1 MISNE
6 WRILAIFA
14 GAVRPLGAKG
24 IPSAFVKNRVHEQVV
39 VNRLGLQGDSQ
50 ADLAV
55 HGGPDKAVY
64 AYPAS
69 NYGLWRDEF
78 PEHSSIWG
86 LGALGENLALAGVNE
101 SEVCIGDVFRAGS
114 VRFQV
119 TQPRKPCFKLA
130 LRYNNDQRIASRM
143 VREGRTGWYFRVLEG
158 GGLSDDLS
166 LSLLER
172 PNPEWSIR
180 RVNQAAYDDN
190 GSEEVLSA
198 IAELPELSEAWRT
211 QTLASKNVRSTK
223 RSAAEFG
230 SFVLQEASFESASI
244 RSLVFVPS
252 AGGEVAI
259 HRPGQHVQIRMSP
272 QTGREPVV
280 RRYTISS
287 SPNGKSIRISV
298 KAENGGLI
306 SPLLHRLEIGAKIEI
321 SCPQGRFVLDRDA
334 GRPVAF
340 ISAGVGITP
349 MIPMLNAAISQDGKY
364 PFIPKVLFLH
374 TARDGVEHAF
384 VCQVGVSL
392 AKHPNASSKI
402 FYSQPSEDDRAERRF
417 DVAGRMTIDDVA
429 DEITAEYDIY
439 LCGPA
444 AFMKDLSEGLKA
456 RGIHNSRIKSESF
469 KFGGNNA
476 RVPIEAWL
484 KRSGDIK
491 RTAVVTFATSGVVRS
506 WTPEAGTLLDLA
518 RAADVTIASDCLLGL
533 CGACRSTVLEG
544 DVVHPGL
551 ESGEPGPSQALLCC
565 AVPTSS
571 SVVLDL

>member
-6 WRILAIFA
+6 WRVLAIFA
-14 GAVRPLGAKG
+14 GAVRPLGAKE
-24 IPSAFVKNRVHEQVV
+24 IPSALVKSRMHEQVT

-69 NYGLWRDEF
+69 NYDLWRDEF
-78 PEHSSIWG
+78 PEHWSIWG

-101 SEVCIGDVFRAGS
+101 SEVCIGDVFRAGP

-143 VREGRTGWYFRVLEG
+143 VREGRTGWYFRVLQE

-180 RVNQAAYDDN
+180 RVNQAAYDN
-190 GSEEVLSA
+190 SGTEEVLNA
-198 IAELPELSEAWRT
+198 IAALPELSEAWRA
-211 QTLASKNVRSTK
+211 QTIASRNAISSKRSTA
-223 RSAAEFG
+223 RFN

-244 RSLVFVPS
+244 RSLVFVPA
-252 AGGEVAI
+252 AGGEVTI
-259 HRPGQHVQIRMSP
+259 HQPGQHVQIRMSP
-272 QTGREPVV
+272 QTGQDPVV

-287 SPNGKSIRISV
+287 SPNGRSIRISV

-306 SPLLHRLEIGAKIEI
+306 SPLLHQLEIGDKIDI
-321 SCPQGRFVLDRDA
+321 SGPQGRFVLDRDA

-374 TARDGVEHAF
+374 TARNGVEHAF
-384 VCQVGVSL
+384 ARQVGVSL

-402 FYSQPSEDDRAERRF
+402 FYSQPNEDDRADRQF
-417 DVAGRMTIDDVA
+417 DFAGRMTIGEVV
-429 DEITAEYDIY
+429 DEVTTEYDIY

-456 RGIHNSRIKSESF
+456 RGIHGSRIKSESF
-469 KFGGNNA
+469 NVGVDHAK
-476 RVPIEAWL
+476 VPIETLL
-484 KRSGDIK
+484 KSSGVIK
-491 RTAVVTFATSGVVRS
+491 STAVVTFATSGVVLS

-518 RAADVTIASDCLLGL
+518 QAAGLTVASDCRLGL
-533 CGACRSTVLEG
+533 CGTCASTVLEG
-544 DVVHPGL
+544 EVAHPGL
-551 ESGEPGPSQALLCC
+551 ENSEPGPSQALLCC

>member
-6 WRILAIFA
+6 WRILAIFT
-14 GAVRPLGAKG
+14 GPVRPLGAKG
-24 IPSAFVKNRVHEQVV
+24 VPSAFVKNRAYEQVT

-50 ADLAV
+50 ADPAV

-69 NYGLWRDEF
+69 NYDLWRDEF

-86 LGALGENLALAGVNE
+86 LGALGENLSLAGLNE
-101 SEVCIGDVFRAGS
+101 NEVCIGDVFRAGS
-114 VRFQV
+114 VRLQV
-119 TQPRKPCFKLA
+119 TQPRKPCFKMA

-143 VREGRTGWYFRVLEG
+143 VREGRTGWYFRVLEAG
-158 GGLSDDLS
+158 PLSDDLS

-180 RVNQAAYDDN
+180 RVNQAAYDAT
-190 GSEEVLSA
+190 GTEEVLQA
-198 IAELPELSEAWRT
+198 IITLPELSEAWRD
-211 QTLASKNVRSTK
+211 QTIASKNVISTK
-223 RSAAEFG
+223 RSVAKFG
-230 SFVLQEASFESASI
+230 SFVLKEASFESASI
-244 RSLVFVPS
+244 RSLVFVPA

-272 QTGREPVV
+272 QTGQEPVV

-287 SPNGKSIRISV
+287 SPNGRSIRISV

-306 SPLLHRLEIGAKIEI
+306 SPMLHRLEIGDKIDI
-321 SCPQGRFVLDRDA
+321 SGPQGRFVLDRDA

-374 TARDGVEHAF
+374 ASRHGAEHAF
-384 VCQVGVSL
+384 DRQVGVSVER
-392 AKHPNASSKI
+392 HPNASSKI
-402 FYSQPSEDDRAERRF
+402 FYSQPSEDDRAKRRF
-417 DVAGRMTIDDVA
+417 DVAGRMTIDEVA
-429 DEITAEYDIY
+429 DEITTEYDIY

-456 RGIHNSRIKSESF
+456 RGIHGSRIKSESF
-469 KFGGNNA
+469 KLAGDRA
-476 RVPIEAWL
+476 RGSIETWAQNCGDVR
-484 KRSGDIK
+484 RS
-491 RTAVVTFATSGVVRS
+491 AVVTFATSGVVRS

-518 RAADVTIASDCLLGL
+518 QAAGVTIASDCRVGL
-533 CGACRSTVLEG
+533 CGTCTSTVLEG
-544 DVVHPGL
+544 QVGHPGL